1 LSLHDKVDRRGY
13 RIGKPENY
21 YKQFNTLGVVVRR
34 KGKSLKCRNIQN
46 TTAGHGELI
55 RYLRKHNVTRVGLE
69 ATGYY
74 HLDVSVELDS
84 TTDIDVMIINPR
96 ASKNFAKALM
106 SKIKNDAIDAEILA
120 KFVERMNFVT
130 WRSPNHEIF
139 ALRACGRRLV
149 SLTKERTK
157 AKNQLHAF
165 SLTKR
170 TPAFIVDDIELTIEQ
185 LENQMTNII
194 THALEI
200 IKQSDQ
206 LAKRYRRL
214 ISIKGVADKTAIKLL
229 GELGVLESNMSAKQW
244 VSHAGLFPQEFQS
257 GTSVNKRTSI
267 GKIGNKYIREALY
280 MGAMS
285 AARHDPNIR
294 GFYQHLINDNGLKK
308 IQATCAVMRKLLV
321 AMHGMLKTDKPFN
334 GQLFYTLEN
343 TPT

>member
-1 LSLHDKVDRRGY
+1 L
-13 RIGKPENY
+13 NY
-21 YKQFNTLGVVVRR
+21 AGIDVGHKTLDVVVRK
-34 KGKSLKCRNIQN
+34 KGKSLKCKSINN
-46 TTAGHGELI
+46 TVAGHAELI
-55 RYLRKHNVTRVGLE
+55 RYLRKHSVARVGLE

-74 HLDVSVELDS
+74 HLDIAMELDNAS
-84 TTDIDVMIINPR
+84 DIDIMIINPR
-96 ASKNFAKALM
+96 SSKHFANALM

-120 KFVERMNFVT
+120 KFVERMDFVT
-130 WRSPNHEIF
+130 WRSPDHEVF

-170 TPAFIVDDIELTIEQ
+170 TPTFIIEDIALTIEQ
-185 LENQMTNII
+185 LDRQIDTMVSY
-194 THALEI
+194 ALEI

-244 VSHAGLFPQEFQS
+244 VSHAGLFPREFQS

-267 GKIGNKYIREALY
+267 GKVGNKYIREALY
-280 MGAMS
+280 MGALS
-285 AARHDPNIR
+285 AAKHDPNIR
-294 GFYQHLINDNGLKK
+294 GFYQHLIHDNGLIK

-321 AMHGMLKTDKPFN
+321 AMHTMLKTDKPFN

-343 TPT
+343 SPV